1 MFFPLWSPIWCYSY
15 IPDMPEFTLKD
26 AQWAYS
32 CLEVTAKHVGGCLI
46 YSTPGKYHYFHR
58 TTKPGG
64 VYVGENAHRL
74 ALMIKLGTVDVP
86 ESLEASH
93 LCHEPACV
101 KLAHLEAEPKE
112 LNDQRK
118 TCNEEKC
125 CMGHLPA
132 PVVILAN
139 YFQ

>member
-101 KLAHLEAEPKE
+101 KLAQEIDETIIGNDKVIIAEWSPK
-112 LNDQRK
+112 QI
-118 TCNEEKC
+118 TI
-125 CMGHLPA
+125 H
-132 PVVILAN
+132 
-139 YFQ
+139 